1 MPIIIIPGP
10 GGGSGTISSLNFAQA
25 KSQLAARLYDP
36 TKQFWSDAELGTL
49 LTEALRVW
57 QALTAYWRKEF
68 VFPTVPNQ
76 TWYDLTTQANSLRPQ
91 TLTDQS
97 LLIDIERALLEPVTS
112 AYPLA
117 WAGSSQFAL
126 DDILQAINRRRDE
139 LLSVTGC
146 QITQRLVP
154 AAPGRTILPDVTID
168 VRRIAYAPGTAPIF
182 TGTLIQSTDGISTL
196 KFRTRIV
203 VSSVAGHTYQIT
215 GTFRNLASVPLVIR
229 IANNAGTT
237 SQAVTIPA
245 GGQANVLLSIAGD
258 GSALFYQIETQAVG
272 DSLFLVGFGP
282 TATDVT
288 ASTVFAI
295 NSTFQPPWGGVFSAV
310 ITLTQNIP
318 SAPVLATPVWI
329 DDTFALEAFDPSW
342 TTNPAG
348 TPTTAIMSA
357 EPPVSFDVDVPPAFS
372 GQYEVLSVDAGAPF
386 SLIAATPLGIPDDWA
401 WVIKWGAL
409 ADLLGR
415 ESNARDP
422 LRASYAAGRYRHGLA
437 SLAQAPALMALR
449 LGGVPLPIDSV
460 HAMDT
465 YAPGWQSSAVG
476 TPTDALVA
484 GLNLLALSPTSD
496 VNAYSLSASVVQ
508 NAPVPVADTDA
519 VMLSHEA
526 YDAVLDYAQHIASFK
541 QGGQEFAATAPLLD
555 NFMSLAGVA
564 NSRMLAL
571 GAYLPAMLGRSQLE
585 ERMRPRLE
593 PAPDM
598 LTGQSQGGK

>member
-49 LTEALRVW
+49 LIEALRVW

-68 VFPTVPNQ
+68 IFPTVPNQ

-112 AYPLA
+112 VYPLA
-117 WAGSSQFAL
+117 WTGSSQFAL

-146 QITQRLVP
+146 QITRHLIA

-168 VRRIAYAPGTAPIF
+168 VRRIAYQPAPLPPVS
-182 TGTLIQSTDGISTL
+182 TLIQSSGGT
-196 KFRTRIV
+196 
-203 VSSVAGHTYQIT
+203 SVAKY
-215 GTFRNLASVPLVIR
+215 SSPS
-229 IANNAGTT
+229 AGT
-237 SQAVTIPA
+237 SQTGILYRATMQVANFGLSAVTVRFGGATPA
-245 GGQANVLLSIAGD
+245 VIAPGTTANVSLTFTGD
-258 GSALFYQIETQAVG
+258 NFVSLTLRFDVASAG
-272 DSLFLVGFGP
+272 DSLNILANSPVIMVASGGP
-282 TATDVT
+282 NLLPVT
-288 ASTVFAI
+288 ALTFA
-295 NSTFQPPWGGVFSAV
+295 TGWTAQVGAA
-310 ITLTQNIP
+310 ITLTQGISFTP
-318 SAPVLATPVWI
+318 LAATPVWI
-329 DDTFALEAFDPSW
+329 DDTFALEAFEPTW

-484 GLNLLALSPTSD
+484 GLNLLALSPTPD
-496 VNAYSLSASVVQ
+496 VNACSLSASVVQ